1 MIKGDIKMSKGYF
14 ELYSKLVD
22 DYKKHNKYN
31 KQRLIKKHCN
41 MATEQALKRYPNMR
55 PFYRGR
61 KVYTY
66 KIYDHVFFTATPK
79 QKECSCYTDREYK
92 IVHSLSD

>member
-22 DYKKHNKYN
+22 DYGKHNKYN

-41 MATEQALKRYPNMR
+41 MATEQALNRYPNMR
-55 PFYRGR
+55 PF
-61 KVYTY
+61 
-66 KIYDHVFFTATPK
+66 H
-79 QKECSCYTDREYK
+79 
-92 IVHSLSD
+92 